1 MQYKKLINFIPFVV
15 FSFFQ
20 MSCSSITSTVNYEAY
35 KFGIE
40 RSKAPLKYIADDM
53 AYHTCPTF
61 KVYDKA
67 YTIPVVAVMTYVDS
81 NNLNYT
87 SALGKTL
94 TELFKDALIRECHVK
109 IVEINL
115 SKYVTVNSNGDVAL
129 SSNVKDLRKRFKTS
143 YIYQGMYTLTRHQ
156 LIVYTRLINLR
167 TGNIDKA
174 YTDDIPANDEIRELH
189 DEY

>member
-1 MQYKKLINFIPFVV
+1 MQYKKLLKFLPILIISAINL
-15 FSFFQ
+15 
-20 MSCSSITSTVNYEAY
+20 SCSSITSTINYEAY

-40 RSKAPLKYIADDM
+40 KSKAPLKYLADRM
-53 AYHTCPTF
+53 AYNTCPTF
-61 KVYDKA
+61 KVYNKT

-81 NNLNYT
+81 SDINYT

-109 IVEINL
+109 IIEINL
-115 SKYVTVNSNGDVAL
+115 SKYVMVNSHGDVAL
-129 SSNVKDLRKRFKTS
+129 SSNVNDLRTKFRTS

-174 YTDDIPANDEIRELH
+174 YTDEIPVNDEIRELH
-189 DEY
+189 DE

>member
-1 MQYKKLINFIPFVV
+1 MQYKNILKALILSFLAFSNINCSAVKNTITYESYKLGVDRK
-15 FSFFQ
+15 Q
-20 MSCSSITSTVNYEAY
+20 
-35 KFGIE
+35 
-40 RSKAPLKYIADDM
+40 APLSILANRM
-53 AYHTCPTF
+53 AENTCPSF
-61 KVYDKA
+61 KVYNKV

-81 NNLNYT
+81 NDITYT

-94 TELFKDALIRECHVK
+94 TELFKDALVRKCHVR
-109 IVEINL
+109 IIEINL
-115 SKYVTVNSNGDVAL
+115 SKYVSVNTHGDIAL
-129 SSNVKDLRKRFKTS
+129 SSNVKDLRNRFNTS

-189 DEY
+189 DK